1 MFNFKNKTKTLF
13 LITNILLSFALLFSL
28 SCEKRKHSNPLDP
41 NYEGSGNPT
50 MKTVTRTGILKLIPG
65 STVQVNEI
73 EVVSFSKA
81 VNLSQNGN
89 FSVPSNEANK
99 YQTLFFNHKITGLP
113 VYFGITNPVT
123 NIVAANDT
131 STALALTLFNPYLIY
146 TNQTQREQYIQAV
159 KQLAKFSQLMDLI
172 GAAHQADAKT
182 ALDYNTNPT
191 IYQVA
196 CQLMKE
202 AMESLGG
209 SKGLNKAANATID
222 PPEIEDVP
230 GNAIN
235 FVNPLS
241 TWYAAGIYPDN
252 NQLKEVVTIDR
263 NQSVLAY
270 NWGWPPVIT
279 TTPEKTNYN
288 LGNGTFKLY
297 VTKGGDFTKLDQ
309 WNDPVGRATICN
321 TAQTVVYLM
330 DLIIGNNSYFSENLI
345 SDFSQHFQLTSDQE
359 ISLSEAIGSLDIEAF
374 IINFAESMIDNIDGI
389 SYWIWQETPTAATEQ
404 YLENAMTIF
413 KNVSLV
419 FKLLGIMNEQA
430 PFFGDLVFAPK
441 DVTYML
447 TQTNGT
453 ITSTQQNDPPAAQFT
468 VNPPAGII
476 GTIFTF
482 NSSTT
487 TDDHDNLSQL
497 RFRWDWE
504 TDGVWDTGW
513 ISSTSATHSY
523 TKAGAYSVTLEAK
536 DSSGLIGSVIHT
548 VNVGGGAGTAT
559 HVKLFQDNL
568 PWSNN
573 SMVTMLQ
580 NLGFTEGT
588 GPNTY
593 EIIASTEMASVALVP
608 GEDLVIISNDQNQT
622 FYNNYSASQVR
633 FTNFVYMGGS
643 LFWEACDEGWAS
655 GSIVDA
661 GIVLPGNLKTIF
673 DYDNWN
679 YIPNPDLPL
688 VSGLPTSMDHNY
700 ASHESFSNLPDGTT
714 IYCVDESNHPTLIEF
729 NLGAGWVIVTG
740 QPLEHQYQNV
750 YGASDME
757 KLLPRIVSYFTGK
770 ALPKSLP
777 KRDLPQSTRASH
789 E

>member
-13 LITNILLSFALLFSL
+13 LIINILLSIALLFSL
-28 SCEKRKHSNPLDP
+28 SCEKRKHSNPFDP

-65 STVQVNEI
+65 STVQANEI

-81 VNLSQNGN
+81 VNVGQNGN
-89 FSVPSNEANK
+89 FSVLSNEANK

-113 VYFGITNPVT
+113 VYFGLTNPVT

-159 KQLAKFSQLMDLI
+159 KQLTKFSQLMNLI
-172 GAAHQADAKT
+172 KAAHEADAKT

-209 SKGLNKAANATID
+209 FKGLNKAANGAID
-222 PPEIEDVP
+222 PPDIEDVP

-252 NQLKEVVTIDR
+252 NQLKEVVTINR
-263 NQSVLAY
+263 NQSVLTY

-279 TTPEKTNYN
+279 TTPEKTSYN

-330 DLIIGNNSYFSENLI
+330 DLIIGNNNYFSENLI
-345 SDFSQHFQLTSDQE
+345 SDFPQHFQLTSDQA
-359 ISLSEAIGSLDIEAF
+359 ISLSESIGSLDIDAF
-374 IINFAESMIDNIDGI
+374 IINFAESMVDNFDGV
-389 SYWIWQETPTAATEQ
+389 SYWMWQETPTAATEQ

-453 ITSTQQNDPPAAQFT
+453 ITATQQNDPPVAKFT

-476 GTIFTF
+476 GTLFTF
-482 NSSTT
+482 NSSTS

-497 RFRWDWE
+497 RFRWDWD
-504 TDGVWDTGW
+504 TDGTWDTGW
-513 ISSTSATHSY
+513 ISSTSTTHTY
-523 TKAGAYSVTLEAK
+523 AKAGAYTVTLEAK
-536 DSSGLIGSVIHT
+536 DSSGLIGSVVHT
-548 VNVGGGAGTAT
+548 VNVGGGAGTAN

-588 GPNTY
+588 GPNKY
-593 EIIASTEMASVALVP
+593 EIVPSSQMSTVSLEP
-608 GEDLVIISNDQNQT
+608 GKDLVIISNDQNQT

-661 GIVLPGNLKTIF
+661 GIVLPGNLTTTF

-714 IYCVDESNHPTLIEF
+714 VYCIDESSHPTLIEF
-729 NLGAGWVIVTG
+729 NLGAGWIIITG